1 MIHSILLQ
9 RQNASILPSKMPRH
23 FAICFTLFYNYT
35 YKAIMFIL
43 LFCSILFCSIMG
55 GQPCSGLGAPLT
67 VCLSRSL
74 SVVHHTGSLRHRG
87 PRC

>member
-43 LFCSILFCSIMG
+43 LFYSILG